1 MYSSSHHKSSKTRL
15 KKSRQFVGS
24 IDITDHHYLLQPI
37 DFFIYYLYTIGELS
51 LIISKFMTAIIMKV
65 NDRIPKELDI
75 IQEEE
80 GLGNRTSTITFLIKY
95 YFLTKKSS
103 LDQSMQIMDKLL
115 DRIDVQKLP
124 SAIEQL
130 KDI

>member
-1 MYSSSHHKSSKTRL
+1 M
-15 KKSRQFVGS
+15 
-24 IDITDHHYLLQPI
+24 P
-37 DFFIYYLYTIGELS
+37 
-51 LIISKFMTAIIMKV
+51 AIILKV
-65 NDRIPKELDI
+65 SDKIPKELDL

-103 LDQSMQIMDKLL
+103 LDQSIQLMDKLL
-115 DRIDVQKLP
+115 DRIDTSKLP
-124 SAIEQL
+124 SAKDQL